1 MKIEVYTSVEEM
13 KLSMVEDS
21 ISPVESLMQCLN
33 LLDFYAT
40 LNKNNKLEKATNEG
54 IEWIE
59 LKFKSE

>member
-1 MKIEVYTSVEEM
+1 MKVEVYTSVEEM
-13 KLSMVEDS
+13 KQSMVEDS
-21 ISPVESLMQCLN
+21 ISPVESLIQCLN

-40 LNKNNKLEKATNEG
+40 LNKNNKLEKASNDG

>member
-1 MKIEVYTSVEEM
+1 MKVEVYTSVEEM
-13 KLSMVEDS
+13 KQSTVNDS
-21 ISPVESLMQCLN
+21 ISPVESLIQCLN

-40 LNKNNKLEKATNEG
+40 LNKNNKREKTTNDG

>member
-1 MKIEVYTSVEEM
+1 MKVEVYTSVEEM

-21 ISPVESLMQCLN
+21 ISPVESLIHCLN

-40 LNKNNKLEKATNEG
+40 LNKNNRVEVNDG

>member
-1 MKIEVYTSVEEM
+1 MKVEVYSSVEEM
-13 KLSMVEDS
+13 KQSMVEDS
-21 ISPVESLMQCLN
+21 ISPAESLIHCLN

-40 LNKNNKLEKATNEG
+40 LNKNNKVEINDG

>member
-1 MKIEVYTSVEEM
+1 MKVEVYTSVEEM

-21 ISPVESLMQCLN
+21 ISPVESLIHCLN

-40 LNKNNKLEKATNEG
+40 LNKNNRVEMNDG

>member
-1 MKIEVYTSVEEM
+1 MKVEVYSSVEEM
-13 KLSMVEDS
+13 KQSMVEDS
-21 ISPVESLMQCLN
+21 ISPAESLIHCLN

-40 LNKNNKLEKATNEG
+40 LNKNNRVEKPNDG

>member
-1 MKIEVYTSVEEM
+1 MKVEVYTSVEEM

-21 ISPVESLMQCLN
+21 ISPVESLIHCLN
-33 LLDFYAT
+33 LLDFYAI
-40 LNKNNKLEKATNEG
+40 LNKNNRVEMNDG

>member
-1 MKIEVYTSVEEM
+1 MKVEVYTSVEEM
-13 KLSMVEDS
+13 KLNMVEDS
-21 ISPVESLMQCLN
+21 ISPVESLIHCLN

-40 LNKNNKLEKATNEG
+40 LNKNNRVEMNDG